1 MASSLT
7 SPGLKAVSDKCL
19 IALRPY
25 LTRLSGFTLDCSP
38 DFLGRTKHVAVPV
51 VAGAAETFGAEASK
65 NYAHTTGTL
74 KYVDVNA
81 STHTKATFSLTDTD
95 CLEVDDAAMWTN
107 FARAG
112 ADVIGA
118 AIVKGAMALLTDASA
133 ADTLTL
139 AAAGVTVA
147 NIAGLAAGV
156 MAKGIDPAQCTL
168 LLKPDSFFA
177 LVGSLPA
184 SVYGSADVIKA
195 GRIDGALLG
204 FAEIAVAPD
213 ITTTGVGFVVPR
225 SALAIATRVPK
236 PPKDGA
242 GYVEIGSQTDEITG
256 FTLGV
261 RVHVSPDVGETFLN
275 IEALYGG
282 ALTAGA
288 GGPGYYKVAAAS

>member
-25 LTRLSGFTLDCSP
+25 LTRLGGFTLDCSP

-51 VAGAAETFGAEASK
+51 VAGAAETFGTAASK

-74 KYVDVNA
+74 KYVDVDA

-95 CLEVDDAAMWTN
+95 CLEIDDSAMWAN

-118 AIVKGAMALLTDASA
+118 AIVKGAMSLLTDSGAEES
-133 ADTLTL
+133 LTL
-139 AAAGVTVA
+139 ESAGVTVA
-147 NIAGLAAGV
+147 NIAGLAAAVMGKGV
-156 MAKGIDPAQCTL
+156 DPTQCAL
-168 LLKPDSFFA
+168 LLKPEPFFA

-204 FAEIAVAPD
+204 FAEIAVATD
-213 ITTTGVGFVVPR
+213 ITTEGVGFVVPR

-236 PPKDGA
+236 PPKGGT

-275 IEALYGG
+275 IEALHGG
-282 ALTAGA
+282 ALTKTA
-288 GGPGYYKVAAAS
+288 GGPGYFKVAAAT

>member
-38 DFLGRTKHVAVPV
+38 DFLGRTKHVSVPV
-51 VAGAAETFGAEASK
+51 VAGVAETFGTETTK

-74 KYVDVNA
+74 KYVDVDA
-81 STHTKATFSLTDTD
+81 SMHTKATFSLTDAD
-95 CLEVDDAAMWTN
+95 CLEIDDSSMWAN

-118 AIVKGAMALLTDASA
+118 AIVKGAMTLLTDSA
-133 ADTLTL
+133 ATDTLTL
-139 AAAGVTVA
+139 ATSGVTVA
-147 NIAGLAAGV
+147 SIAGLAAAV
-156 MAKGIDPAQCTL
+156 MAKSVDPTQCTL
-168 LLKPDSFFA
+168 LLKPDSFFT
-177 LVGSLPA
+177 LVGALPA

-213 ITTTGVGFVVPR
+213 ITTAGVGFVVPH

-236 PPKDGA
+236 PPKGGE
-242 GYVEIGSQTDEITG
+242 GYIETGSQTDEITG

-275 IEALYGG
+275 IEVLHGG
-282 ALTAGA
+282 ALTKAA
-288 GGPGYYKVAAAS
+288 GGPGYYKVTAAT